1 VEPQFFQ
8 RPNRCEVLFNIRWL
22 DQISRD
28 LLVIG
33 ASDIYIPAA
42 AAYDYHRGSPQH
54 WISLPRF
61 ENLIAIHF
69 RKTQEYKIGPW
80 SVDVIPFALHERKSF
95 HTIGNNMDLARAS
108 RVTKSR
114 ERYVNIRRIVLNK
127 KYCSWSV
134 AHRLGPHSSSP
145 MEIRERIWP
154 KVFQTIFEVPG
165 FVSLI

>member
-1 VEPQFFQ
+1 VGPQFFQ

-134 AHRLGPHSSSP
+134 AHRLGPHSSSRWRLESVYGRKCFRLFSRSP
-145 MEIRERIWP
+145 
-154 KVFQTIFEVPG
+154 
-165 FVSLI
+165 VSFH